1 MAYAEQKLHNSYRT
15 APIITITMSRNK
27 YITKIISVLH
37 RTGKTSA

>member
-1 MAYAEQKLHNSYRT
+1 MEKNDNQF
-15 APIITITMSRNK
+15 ITITMSRNK